1 MTPAV
6 AAPPRPRP
14 RLVGLLAVR
23 EFRLL
28 WIGETTSSF
37 GSSVSSVALPLV
49 ALTLHASVFAIS
61 ALTATAWLPWL
72 LVGLPAGAWVDR
84 LPRRRVMMAADL
96 VSLSVFASIPVAAAL
111 RCLTVTQLLIV
122 ALLGGAAKVFFATGY
137 KAFMPALLESGDL
150 LEGNAKLQGS
160 EQVSQVAGPGAAG
173 LIAQAASAVGGVIA
187 DAASFAVSAFCLARI
202 RIAEPRTAAPEPRT
216 AAPEPRAAEPEPRA
230 AEPEPR
236 AGPPRRLRREIAE
249 GLAIVA
255 RDPLLR
261 TNTPFGC
268 LSNLALTGYQ
278 AVLVVYL
285 ITLVGLSSGA
295 AGVVLALTSLGGV
308 LGALAARRV
317 AGRVGTA
324 RAVLLG
330 KVGLAPFGLLIP
342 LADRGFGLVLFVAG
356 SVAIIGGIVGG
367 NIIWSGFVQ
376 AYYPADVLGRVSTSS
391 AVVNYGAIPA
401 GALLGGVAASGIGV
415 RATLWVMLAGLVL
428 SSWVLLLGPL
438 PRLRELPAPDR
449 AQTRL
454 SATG

>member
-1 MTPAV
+1 M
-6 AAPPRPRP
+6 
-14 RLVGLLAVR
+14 
-23 EFRLL
+23 
-28 WIGETTSSF
+28 
-37 GSSVSSVALPLV
+37 
-49 ALTLHASVFAIS
+49 
-61 ALTATAWLPWL
+61 
-72 LVGLPAGAWVDR
+72 
-84 LPRRRVMMAADL
+84 
-96 VSLSVFASIPVAAAL
+96 
-111 RCLTVTQLLIV
+111 
-122 ALLGGAAKVFFATGY
+122 
-137 KAFMPALLESGDL
+137 
-150 LEGNAKLQGS
+150 
-160 EQVSQVAGPGAAG
+160 
-173 LIAQAASAVGGVIA
+173 
-187 DAASFAVSAFCLARI
+187 
-202 RIAEPRTAAPEPRT
+202 
-216 AAPEPRAAEPEPRA
+216 
-230 AEPEPR
+230 
-236 AGPPRRLRREIAE
+236 
-249 GLAIVA
+249 A

-261 TNTPFGC
+261 TNTLFGC

-285 ITLVGLSSGA
+285 ITVVGLSSGA